1 MHYKVILF
9 DVDDTLLDFQ
19 AAEKQALTYAF
30 TTQDISVTEELIAY
44 YHQMNRD
51 VWKIIEKEND
61 RREEML
67 VERFKRTLTYFAIK
81 ADPSLL
87 NQAFR
92 THLASEHQLLGNSL
106 AVVRKLYDEGYTL
119 QVASNSRGVTQ
130 RKRLKA
136 AGLIDYFDQIFV
148 SDEVG
153 AQKPAKKFFDTIFYA
168 NRDIPK
174 DKLVIVGDSYTSDIT
189 GGIKNGID
197 TIWLSI
203 ETLAND
209 QAKPTYQIAT
219 LDELPVLLNE
229 LESSHNFKKLQAF
242 F

>member
-1 MHYKVILF
+1 MRKYQVILF

-19 AAEKQALTYAF
+19 AAETQALTHAF
-30 TTQDISVTEELIAY
+30 TMQDIPVTEELIHY

-81 ADPSLL
+81 ADPKTL

-92 THLASEHQLLGNSL
+92 TQLALEHQVLGNSL
-106 AVVRKLYDEGYTL
+106 AVVKQLYDEGYLL

-136 AGLIDYFDQIFV
+136 AGLFDYFDQIFV

-168 NRDIPK
+168 NRTIPK

-189 GGIKNGID
+189 GGLQNGID
-197 TIWLSI
+197 TIWLST
-203 ETLAND
+203 EKLDEN
-209 QAKPTYQIAT
+209 QPQPTYQIKT
-219 LDELPVLLNE
+219 LDELPGLLE
-229 LESSHNFKKLQAF
+229 HLSSSTQI
-242 F
+242 